1 MRLKSSQKQL
11 EDTMTE
17 NTTLQGKLNTQN
29 RSFVESVETAGVR
42 ESVELLKSNYERDEH
57 KWNAEQL
64 TMKAQI
70 RELEQTIKV
79 KNDEEALVQKR
90 QEKNFENEM

>member
-1 MRLKSSQKQL
+1 
-11 EDTMTE
+11 MTE

-64 TMKAQI
+64 TMKA
-70 RELEQTIKV
+70 
-79 KNDEEALVQKR
+79 
-90 QEKNFENEM
+90 

>member
-1 MRLKSSQKQL
+1 
-11 EDTMTE
+11 MTE

-29 RSFVESVETAGVR
+29 RSFVESSETAGVVR

-64 TMKAQI
+64 TMKATI